1 MTCRVCEEL
10 INAYLDGGPA
20 DELEAHARACPE
32 CAARRAEADRLL
44 AALAALPPVE
54 PPSDLAARVTATAL
68 TDLRRQRRDRLR
80 RWAAPLALAA
90 AAAVLLAII
99 PRLWK
104 TEPPAPAPA
113 PEAVALRDSV
123 SRAGQAVASLTA
135 RTAEET
141 ARLLPPME
149 VPVIETP
156 MGPASGPPLEPI
168 REAGESVA
176 SRLQPLTD
184 PARRAVNLFFRDL
197 PVDVR

>member
-20 DELEAHARACPE
+20 DGLDAHARTCPE
-32 CAARRAEADRLL
+32 CAARRAEADLL
-44 AALAALPPVE
+44 LTALAALPPV
-54 PPSDLAARVTATAL
+54 PPPPELASRITATAL
-68 TDLRRQRRDRLR
+68 TDLRRQRRERLR

-90 AAAVLLAII
+90 AAAVLLAVI
-99 PRLWK
+99 PRLWNA
-104 TEPPAPAPA
+104 EPPPPAPAP
-113 PEAVALRDSV
+113 ETVALRDSV

-141 ARLLPPME
+141 ARLLPPVG

-156 MGPASGPPLEPI
+156 MDPPLEPI

-176 SRLQPLTD
+176 SRFQPLTG